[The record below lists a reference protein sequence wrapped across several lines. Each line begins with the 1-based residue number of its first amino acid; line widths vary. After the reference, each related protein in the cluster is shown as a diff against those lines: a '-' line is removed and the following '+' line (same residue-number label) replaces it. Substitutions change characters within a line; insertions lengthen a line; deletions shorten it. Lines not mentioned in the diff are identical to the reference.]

1 MQSPSGGIPIFPRG
15 IGIILSLTSQF
26 AYFTLLIGKEYQ
38 KQFIIL
44 TSIRK

>member
-26 AYFTLLIGKEYQ
+26 AYFTLLIKDRISKAIYH
-38 KQFIIL
+38 F
-44 TSIRK
+44 